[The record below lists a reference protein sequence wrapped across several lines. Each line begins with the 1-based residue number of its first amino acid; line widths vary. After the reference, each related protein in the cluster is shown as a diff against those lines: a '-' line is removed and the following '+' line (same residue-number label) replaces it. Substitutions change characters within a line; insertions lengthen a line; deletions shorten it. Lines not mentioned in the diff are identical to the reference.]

1 MGLWLILALGA
12 AFFVALGDFLNK
24 KYFSSEGMAAMAL
37 VRTLAPV
44 PFLLAVIFLGFEP
57 ESYLHFTLTVLK
69 KPAFFQ
75 TLLALL
81 PLEIS
86 ALLLYMEAI
95 RVSPLSLTLPLLA
108 FTPAFLI
115 GTGFIFL
122 GERLSASGVAGIFL
136 VVLGSYL
143 LHLPR
148 LPEGPLAPL
157 KSLLRER
164 GSLLMLAVAG
174 IYAVTS
180 ALGKRA
186 ILLSSPLW
194 FASFYFVLLGLV
206 VPFLLRIF
214 RGTRILPLFRKKPLG
229 FFLLGLSQALMVVC
243 HMQAIS
249 LAPAAYMIAVKRTSI
264 LFGVFLGGAFLRE
277 RYFGVRLLAAAVMV
291 GGVFL
296 LALTY
301 GG

>member
-12 AFFVALGDFLNK
+12 AFFVALGDFFNK
-24 KYFSSEGMAAMAL
+24 KYFATEGMAAMAL

-44 PFLLAVIFLGFEP
+44 PFLLGVIFLKFEP
-57 ESYLHFTLTVLK
+57 GPYLYFTLEVLK
-69 KPAFFQ
+69 KPAFLL
-75 TLLALL
+75 TLAALL

-86 ALLLYMEAI
+86 ALFLYMEAI

-115 GTGFIFL
+115 GTGFLLL
-122 GERLSASGVAGIFL
+122 GERPSALGVAGILF

-143 LHLPR
+143 LHLPH
-148 LPEGPLAPL
+148 LSEGPLAPL
-157 KSLLRER
+157 KGLLRER
-164 GSLLMLAVAG
+164 GSLLMLAVAAL
-174 IYAVTS
+174 YAVTS

-194 FASFYFVLLGLV
+194 FASFYFILLGLV
-206 VPFLLRIF
+206 VPLLLRILS
-214 RGTRILPLFRKKPLG
+214 GQKILPLFRRRPLG

-277 RYFGVRLLAAAVMV
+277 RHFGIRFLASAVMV

-296 LALTY
+296 LALTQK
-301 GG
+301 